1 MEVSTMVDTRC
12 LAAIAAVTA
21 SLAMFIAAPAHADEE
36 KSAAIGFG
44 ANGIIGVAENV
55 TTSQDDARNQAV
67 ADCTNRGGIRCISIA
82 NATNGCVAV
91 AVGTLSAGGG
101 IGKTREIAEQM
112 ARDSSK
118 GGVLKLSTCSIAGAY
133 TGGGAGSYALDQA
146 APAAP
151 PQGNSREVTGDVDVY
166 DVPGGVGNIIGML
179 EGGNGQRVQLG
190 SGCKGDNWCNI
201 VWQAGPG
208 GKAWVW
214 GDFLK

>member
-1 MEVSTMVDTRC
+1 MSSKRLIAVG
-12 LAAIAAVTA
+12 AAMAATAAVVV
-21 SLAMFIAAPAHADEE
+21 AAPAHADAE

-55 TTSQDDARNQAV
+55 ETSQDDARNQAV
-67 ADCTNRGGIRCISIA
+67 ADCTGRGGIRCISIA

-91 AVGTLSAGGG
+91 AVGALSAGGG

-118 GGVLKLSTCSIAGAY
+118 GGALKLSTCSIAGAY
-133 TGGGAGSYALDQA
+133 TGGGAGSYQLEQT
-146 APAAP
+146 APGGGPNA
-151 PQGNSREVTGDVDVY
+151 RTVVGDVDVY
-166 DVPGGVGNIIGML
+166 DVPGGVGKVIGML
-179 EGGNGQRVQLG
+179 DGGEGQTVQLG
-190 SGCKGDNWCNI
+190 SGCRDDNWCNI
-201 VWQAGPG
+201 VWAKGPG